1 MTDQPG
7 NVLEEAFKLFEAVR
21 RRVGDGRDG
30 RAGGDVWSEA
40 VREERAEGVC
50 PHNCPAC
57 RAMEAA
63 RANGPE
69 VVGHVVEA
77 GQALF
82 AAFQEA
88 VAGYERTR
96 ASRPAGE
103 PPEHGTRADRAP
115 REGERG
121 SGGDDPLDI
130 G

>member
-21 RRVGDGRDG
+21 RRVGDDRPGQ
-30 RAGGDVWSEA
+30 GGDVWSEA
-40 VREERAEGVC
+40 VREETAEARC

-63 RANGPE
+63 KAAGPD
-69 VVGHVVEA
+69 VVGHVVDA

-96 ASRPAGE
+96 SSRPEGGAE
-103 PPEHGTRADRAP
+103 TWRADRAP

>member
-21 RRVGDGRDG
+21 RRVGDD
-30 RAGGDVWSEA
+30 RAGGGGGGDVWSEA
-40 VREERAEGVC
+40 VREERTESTC

-63 RANGPE
+63 KAHGPE
-69 VVGHVVEA
+69 VLGHVVDA

-96 ASRPAGE
+96 SSRPEDAAG
-103 PPEHGTRADRAP
+103 TWRAERAP
-115 REGERG
+115 REGERP
-121 SGGDDPLDI
+121 SGGDDPQDI